1 MGPSAARCSDQSRA
15 RQDSMIATA
24 PPASHWLLVEL
35 EGPWPIGAMG
45 AFPKDVA
52 RVLAQR
58 AQSADARISLIRRPG
73 RHPRGHAPIRW
84 AYADLRP
91 GHEGIRWGVA
101 EDAAAVAAADWEVSA
116 GEGEPVV
123 LVCAHS
129 RHDVCCALRGRPVVK
144 TLAEDWPEHV
154 WECSHLGGD
163 RFAATMVLL
172 PHGLCYGRID
182 PTNAPEVLHAY
193 QRGQVVPELLRGRC
207 CLTRPEQAAQ
217 ALLRDQGASRDIGA
231 LPPLGTNSLGDGLF
245 EVTLGGEPGHIVRL
259 RERVVALGTPA
270 TCRAT
275 QLAEGREYE
284 LLSVTPLPE

>member
-1 MGPSAARCSDQSRA
+1 
-15 RQDSMIATA
+15 MIATA
-24 PPASHWLLVEL
+24 PPASRWLIIEQ
-35 EGPWPIGAMG
+35 EGPWPIGALG
-45 AFPKDVA
+45 AFPNDVG
-52 RVLAQR
+52 RTLAQR
-58 AQSADARISLIRRPG
+58 TQSVDARLSLIRRPG

-91 GHEGIRWGVA
+91 GREGIRWGLA
-101 EDAAAVAAADWEVSA
+101 EDAAAVAAAPWEVDA
-116 GEGEPVV
+116 GEGEPVI

-144 TLAEDWPEHV
+144 VLAEQWPEHV

-182 PTNAPEVLHAY
+182 PANAPEVLRAY
-193 QRGQVVPELLRGRC
+193 QKGLVVPELLRGRC
-207 CLTRPEQAAQ
+207 CLTRAEQAAQ
-217 ALLRDQGASRDIGA
+217 ALLRREGGSSRIDA
-231 LPPLGTNSLGDGLF
+231 LSPLRTTDLGGGMF
-245 EVTLGGEPGHIVRL
+245 EVTLDGEPGHTVRF

-275 QLAEGREYE
+275 ALGDGREYD
-284 LLSVTPLPE
+284 LLQVTAGPD